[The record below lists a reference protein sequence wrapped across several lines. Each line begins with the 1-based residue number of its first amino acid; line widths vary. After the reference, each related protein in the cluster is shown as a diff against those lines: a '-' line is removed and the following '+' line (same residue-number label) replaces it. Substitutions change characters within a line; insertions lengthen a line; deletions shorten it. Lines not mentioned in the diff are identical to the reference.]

1 MQGTQGMGMRG
12 IDRGAG
18 DAGDR
23 GAAVLPDPHPCP
35 TDCSQTDP
43 VQSQLREQF
52 EDALRLAERFT
63 RRYDD
68 LLSAFQAEMLNT
80 SSLLDQLNRQFGWVS
95 RLGNLTQGTDG
106 FLQVTTVRPYC
117 PQGSAK
123 ASGPPSVAEG
133 KWVRGRK
140 KRLCGPLCTI
150 AAVGLGA
157 RAGGGAAWG
166 VRGGLSLLSVPPSPQ
181 VFSKTPNLEDPSAPA
196 DTQVTVQLFDSD
208 PLSLTVPGD
217 ISWDDP
223 RFMEIVAE
231 QALQHFK
238 QNNTM

>member
-1 MQGTQGMGMRG
+1 MQRMQGMGMRG

-150 AAVGLGA
+150 AVVGPGA
-157 RAGGGAAWG
+157 RAGGGQ
-166 VRGGLSLLSVPPSPQ
+166 RGGC
-181 VFSKTPNLEDPSAPA
+181 EE
-196 DTQVTVQLFDSD
+196 
-208 PLSLTVPGD
+208 G
-217 ISWDDP
+217 
-223 RFMEIVAE
+223 
-231 QALQHFK
+231 
-238 QNNTM
+238 

>member
-1 MQGTQGMGMRG
+1 MQGMGMHG
-12 IDRGAG
+12 IDGGAG
-18 DAGDR
+18 DAGD
-23 GAAVLPDPHPCP
+23 GEAVVLPDLHPCP
-35 TDCSQTDP
+35 ADCSQTDP

-95 RLGNLTQGTDG
+95 RLRNLTQGTDG

-123 ASGPPSVAEG
+123 GSGPPSVGEG

-140 KRLCGPLCTI
+140 KRLSGPLCTI
-150 AAVGLGA
+150 EAVGLDA
-157 RAGGGAAWG
+157 RAGEAAWG
-166 VRGGLSLLSVPPSPQ
+166 C
-181 VFSKTPNLEDPSAPA
+181 D
-196 DTQVTVQLFDSD
+196 
-208 PLSLTVPGD
+208 GD
-217 ISWDDP
+217 
-223 RFMEIVAE
+223 
-231 QALQHFK
+231 
-238 QNNTM
+238 